1 LKLNMV
7 TGATMKISASEDQ
20 QLTLKISKQ
29 THHSLHQRAKEKGF
43 LSAEAYIENILEQ
56 VAQKITEESSQP
68 TKEDEER
75 VKQRLAELGY
85 LD

>member
-1 LKLNMV
+1 MMKNSAAMKKQV
-7 TGATMKISASEDQ
+7 TLMLQK
-20 QLTLKISKQ
+20 K
-29 THHSLHQRAKEKGF
+29 THDSLLLRAKEKGF
-43 LSAEAYIENILEQ
+43 LSTEAYIENILEQ
-56 VAQKITEESSQP
+56 VVQKIQEESSQP